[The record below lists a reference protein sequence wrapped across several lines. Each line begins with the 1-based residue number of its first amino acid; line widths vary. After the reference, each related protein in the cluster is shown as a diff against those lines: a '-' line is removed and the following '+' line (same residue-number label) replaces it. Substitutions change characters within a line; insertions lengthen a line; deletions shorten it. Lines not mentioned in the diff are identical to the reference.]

1 MNAYSG
7 RTLKYAETED
17 GEKFPYKMYGSMFQN
32 YFQDTISNHLKQTKS
47 DVFIILLDT
56 FMMFPWLLNL
66 DLSPAKTYFWF
77 PSDGGGGLP
86 LGCENILR
94 KVNCPVAMAKFGQK
108 QVKDYYGIDT
118 KFIPHC
124 CDSNIFYQLP
134 KEERLNLK
142 RKWGFQD
149 KFVIGIVARNQPRK
163 NLDRSLKIMY
173 LLKDK
178 IPNAVLLCHLDPND
192 PAQQMFNIPSL
203 IRKYGLEN
211 RVVFTGMSAFK
222 GFSESQLNEIYNL
235 MDVFLLTTSGE
246 GFGIPI
252 IEAMSCQIPVLATDY
267 TTTPE
272 LVIENKSGLGINLSG
287 VETIDMYKEN
297 LSMQEYDQLVLNGTI
312 TGTWE
317 VERGICSMS
326 DGVEKLI
333 YLYKNP
339 EEREKM
345 GKNGRKAVLEKYD
358 YSIVSKQWSDLI
370 NE

>member
-1 MNAYSG
+1 
-7 RTLKYAETED
+7 
-17 GEKFPYKMYGSMFQN
+17 
-32 YFQDTISNHLKQTKS
+32 
-47 DVFIILLDT
+47 
-56 FMMFPWLLNL
+56 
-66 DLSPAKTYFWF
+66 
-77 PSDGGGGLP
+77 
-86 LGCENILR
+86 
-94 KVNCPVAMAKFGQK
+94 
-108 QVKDYYGIDT
+108 
-118 KFIPHC
+118 
-124 CDSNIFYQLP
+124 
-134 KEERLNLK
+134 
-142 RKWGFQD
+142 
-149 KFVIGIVARNQPRK
+149 
-163 NLDRSLKIMY
+163 
-173 LLKDK
+173 
-178 IPNAVLLCHLDPND
+178 
-192 PAQQMFNIPSL
+192 
-203 IRKYGLEN
+203 
-211 RVVFTGMSAFK
+211 MSAFK